1 MFRMHTFEMT
11 DSSVHRMKQVLFLCT
26 GNSARSQIGEALLK
40 LLGGKDF
47 EVFSAGT
54 KVAPEVNP
62 FALQVL
68 AERGASIEGLYPK
81 SVNQFTEDAF
91 DLVITVCDRARQ
103 TCPFFPNAREML
115 HWSIVDPATFQGTH
129 DEILAGFREIR
140 NEIEHRIKTELL
152 GS

>member
-1 MFRMHTFEMT
+1 MFRMHTFEMI
-11 DSSVHRMKQVLFLCT
+11 DSSIHRMKRVLFLCT

-40 LLGGKDF
+40 LLGGEHF

-54 KVAPEVNP
+54 KIASEVNP

-68 AERGASIEGLYPK
+68 TERGASIKGLHPK
-81 SVNQFTEDAF
+81 SVNQFTEGAF

-129 DEILAGFREIR
+129 DEKVAGFREIR
-140 NEIEHRIKTELL
+140 DEIENRIKIELL
-152 GS
+152 GC